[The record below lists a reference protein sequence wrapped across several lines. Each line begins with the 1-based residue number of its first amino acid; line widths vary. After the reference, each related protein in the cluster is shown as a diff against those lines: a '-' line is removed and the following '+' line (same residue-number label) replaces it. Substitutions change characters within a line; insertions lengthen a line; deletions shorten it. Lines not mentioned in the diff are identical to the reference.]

1 MAVAANFS
9 HERRL
14 ALIEISVGLIALFL
28 GTLYGPLQALEQM
41 GINLYWL
48 VPWTQTY
55 YQGLTLHGVLNAL
68 VWTTWF
74 ITGFLTYVT
83 VYSLNRNLRYGWIGT
98 LGLVLMAINSLCMT
112 QSIR

>member
-1 MAVAANFS
+1 MAVAVNFS

-14 ALIEISVGLIALFL
+14 ALIEIGVALVALFL

-68 VWTTWF
+68 VWTA
-74 ITGFLTYVT
+74 GAEVPG
-83 VYSLNRNLRYGWIGT
+83 SAG
-98 LGLVLMAINSLCMT
+98 VLSTDDLLAAESASADEMMPPMRGI
-112 QSIR
+112 SIMVMPML